1 MRVVNTGATSG
12 LGAEMARQYAAA
24 GATHLGLVGR
34 REERLNEVAEACRAQ
49 GATVSTYTQDVRDG
63 AAMQEL
69 ARDFVERAGGVD
81 LVVANA
87 GVGTPDKISSGDPA
101 PLTKVIDVNVS
112 GVINTLVPFVPTMK
126 AQRSGHLV
134 AIASQA
140 GWRALPHHATYAASK
155 IAVRTLMDG
164 FGYSLE
170 HYGVRWTCINPGFV
184 VSEMT
189 DTNEFPMPFLQ
200 PTDVAVRRMRR
211 AIRRGARTYTFP
223 RRLFAL
229 ISLLRVLPRFV
240 VARLRA

>member
-1 MRVVNTGATSG
+1 MRVVITGATSG

-189 DTNEFPMPFLQ
+189 DSNEFPMPFML
-200 PTDVAVRRMRR
+200 PTEVAVKRMRR